1 MHVALALKV
10 NPMMPTQVAHPKR
23 TSWRTFVQT
32 LLALLPTA
40 NGILLTV
47 QALIAAPPY
56 NDVVPPWMFALV
68 NFAVVTAAFL
78 AKVLSQI
85 MANPVVNRWIETHW
99 PGLAPAP
106 LSSETVG
113 GKQPPSA

>member
-1 MHVALALKV
+1 
-10 NPMMPTQVAHPKR
+10 MMPTQVANPKR

-40 NGILLTV
+40 NGILLTT

-56 NDVVPPWMFALV
+56 NEVVPPWVFALV
-68 NFAVVTAAFL
+68 NFAVVTAAFM
-78 AKVLSQI
+78 AKILSQI
-85 MANPVVNRWIETHW
+85 MANPTVNLWIETHW

-106 LSSETVG
+106 LTSPTVKG
-113 GKQPPSA
+113 DQSPVD